1 MPKGILL
8 GDYDKAIPDSHA
20 KVMQNEM
27 LQSDYRGEAHSFPT
41 IKGNKVKTGT
51 RYRDDKIVLCCQQL
65 GGSGRNLM
73 VWDHL

>member
-1 MPKGILL
+1 ML

-27 LQSDYRGEAHSFPT
+27 LQSDYRDEAHSFST
-41 IKGNKVKTGT
+41 IKGNKRKTGKI
-51 RYRDDKIVLCCQQL
+51 YRDDEIVLCCQQL
-65 GGSGRNLM
+65 GGSGGNLM